1 MRCCP
6 SACGGTFGN
15 VLIRLGL
22 VSERVSGDEVGGGE
36 GESLAVGLEAV
47 IALAHVDILVGGVN
61 AATLV

>member
-1 MRCCP
+1 MM
-6 SACGGTFGN
+6 
-15 VLIRLGL
+15 RLGL